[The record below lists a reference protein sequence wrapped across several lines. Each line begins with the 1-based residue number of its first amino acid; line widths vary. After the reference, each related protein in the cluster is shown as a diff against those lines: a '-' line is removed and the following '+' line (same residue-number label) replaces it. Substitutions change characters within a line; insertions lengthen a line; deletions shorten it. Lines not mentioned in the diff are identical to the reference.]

1 MARIK
6 VIVNP
11 LAGKGYAER
20 ISPLIRQHLT
30 NLGADFDLVRTA
42 RAGEAITLAS
52 QAVDDGFD
60 TVVAVGGDGTS
71 HEVVNGLMLRAHGK
85 VAGTLGCI
93 PAGSGNDFA
102 VMNGAP
108 QDVEAACRVIVEG
121 ATRLVDV
128 GQVTIDGRITRFF
141 DNVVGIGF
149 DGLVTM
155 ECRKAKR
162 LRGMALY
169 LPVVLK
175 TIFFSMHPPR
185 AEIIYDGETLRQT
198 TLMTCIANGPREG
211 GGFLVA
217 PNARCDDG
225 VFDLLIAETMPKL
238 SMLAMVPRFLK
249 GTHLGHPLVTLKH
262 SKHVVVRSED
272 PLYAHVD
279 GEILC
284 DQAHH
289 IEARLI
295 PACLRMICPRHGL

>member
-1 MARIK
+1 MPRIK

-11 LAGKGYAER
+11 CAGKGYAGK
-20 ISPLIRQHLT
+20 ISPLIHKHLT
-30 NLGADFDLVRTA
+30 DLGADFGLVHTTA
-42 RAGEAITLAS
+42 PGEAITLAR
-52 QAVDDGFD
+52 QAVEDGFD

-71 HEVVNGLMLRAHGK
+71 HQVVNGLMIQAKGGI
-85 VAGTLGCI
+85 AGTLGCI

-108 QDVEAACRVIVEG
+108 TDLEAACKLIVEG
-121 ATRLVDV
+121 ATRVIDV
-128 GQVTIDGRITRFF
+128 GQVSIDGRINRYF
-141 DNVVGIGF
+141 DNVMGVGF

-155 ECRKAKR
+155 ECRKAKH

-175 TIFFSMHPPR
+175 TIFVSMRPPR
-185 AEIIYDGETLRQT
+185 ATIIHDGETLRKT
-198 TLMTCIANGPREG
+198 ILMVCVANGPREG

-225 VFDLLIAETMPKL
+225 LFDLLIAETMPKL
-238 SMLAMVPRFLK
+238 SMLAMVPRFMK
-249 GTHLGHPLVTLKH
+249 GTHLGHRLIEVKH
-262 SKHVVVRSED
+262 SKHVVISSED

-284 DQAHH
+284 DEAHH
-289 IEARLI
+289 IETWLI
-295 PACLRMICPRHGL
+295 PGSLRMIAPRSGL